1 MTTSML
7 QLLALLSARWVTE
20 LRGRGGGGEGEERGG
35 GGVIYDA
42 YIAC

>member
-20 LRGRGGGGEGEERGG
+20 LRERGKGRGRSRE
-35 GGVIYDA
+35 GVIYNA